1 MRSISVRGEL
11 TDEWKARGVA
21 EGKEYS
27 ILTAEIARATFGLT
41 PGEHSLHKGLDV
53 VKTGNNLRDHMTDL
67 ELIFTM
73 LGEASTTEIARRSDA
88 LGFVENRNSAK
99 EGGKIAGNARK
110 ALEAKTGKPVV
121 SRANYLSI
129 AGADN
134 LAQTSLPTRQAR
146 VPSANSNPKS
156 KLKKKLFNDQI
167 SL

>member
-1 MRSISVRGEL
+1 LRSISVRGEL

-27 ILTAEIARATFGLT
+27 ILTAEIARATFGVT
-41 PGEHSLHKGLDV
+41 PIEHSQLKGLDV

-88 LGFVENRNSAK
+88 LGFDENRTSAK

-110 ALEAKTGKPVV
+110 ALEAKTGKKVV
-121 SRANYLSI
+121 SKTNYLT
-129 AGADN
+129 ALTD
-134 LAQTSLPTRQAR
+134 QTKLR
-146 VPSANSNPKS
+146 VKAKPPKS
-156 KLKKKLFNDQI
+156 GAA
-167 SL
+167 